1 MADVMRLAV
10 GERVAAFGWVGC
22 QYREGVVGLVIRF
35 WVTGLGEWVYTI
47 VLDVPEPD
55 GVCLVPCCGCG
66 GPPAAGRLAAGRAA
80 MAEPTVAARPSCSA
94 ARAVAP
100 RSRLRGCG

>member
-22 QYREGVVGLVIRF
+22 QYREGVVGMVVRF

-55 GVCLVPCCGCG
+55 GVCLVE
-66 GPPAAGRLAAGRAA
+66 AATEDLVRLAPMPAK
-80 MAEPTVAARPSCSA
+80 PVKRP
-94 ARAVAP
+94 RRP
-100 RSRLRGCG
+100 RRSRGA